1 MTASN
6 PKPNTEIKEGTIL
19 FGVSSHHYV
28 IPMVVKTVED
38 VNNGEFTVVQCGAV
52 NADNKFESA
61 QVRLVF
67 SDLLLIDGEINKESV
82 FIAEDEAKAFAL
94 KRLQSDEEQLER
106 KIKALRVRKSELMQ

>member
-1 MTASN
+1 
-6 PKPNTEIKEGTIL
+6 
-19 FGVSSHHYV
+19 
-28 IPMVVKTVED
+28 MVVKTIED

-82 FIAEDEAKAFAL
+82 FTTEDKAKAFAL
-94 KRLQSDEEQLER
+94 KRLQSDEELLES
-106 KIKALRVRKSELMQ
+106 KIKALRARKSELMQ